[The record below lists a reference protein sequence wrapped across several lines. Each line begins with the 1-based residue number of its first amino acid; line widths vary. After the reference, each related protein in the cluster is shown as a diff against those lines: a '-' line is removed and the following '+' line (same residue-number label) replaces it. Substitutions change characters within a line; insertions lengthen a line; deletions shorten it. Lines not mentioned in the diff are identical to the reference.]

1 MEGLISVLSV
11 FLILIHTSSLSFLF
25 VFIRAGLAIRGG
37 VLAISA
43 GGVDTTAL
51 QGVDK
56 LWITLLVQA
65 TAVQGLRVGLL
76 ETRRELRQLVWSVN
90 TECPA
95 WRKRPGTDE
104 ARTKSW
110 RGAVGLVL

>member
-1 MEGLISVLSV
+1 MEGLISGLSV
-11 FLILIHTSSLSFLF
+11 FLILIRTSSLSFLF

-51 QGVDK
+51 AGVDK
-56 LWITLLVQA
+56 LWISLLVQA
-65 TAVQGLRVGLL
+65 AAGLGLRVGLL
-76 ETRRELRQLVWSVN
+76 ETRRELGQLVWSVN

-95 WRKRPGTDE
+95 WRKRPGSD
-104 ARTKSW
+104 
-110 RGAVGLVL
+110 GAHSLWGPSP